1 MKKKIASIVA
11 ILVLALTGVVAV
23 VPNEASA
30 AGKKCNAS
38 THFLGIKAWYDGL
51 LDDQTCDIKSPEAA
65 FGAGDDGLR
74 KYIWTI
80 ALNITSMILGI
91 VGYLAIALVMWG
103 GIQYITA
110 QGDVSKAARGKKTVT
125 NSIVGLI
132 IVMSASIISST
143 VSGIISKARDD
154 KDFFLS
160 IFNDVCFWAG
170 VITCIMIVWGGIQYI
185 TSTGNPQ
192 GVAKAKN
199 TILYSAIG
207 LIIVIF
213 AATIVNTVVRS
224 L

>member
-1 MKKKIASIVA
+1 MNKQDAERITTEYLKPVYGFALKRCRSLQDAEDLSQDIVLR
-11 ILVLALTGVVAV
+11 IFTALLKR
-23 VPNEASA
+23 E
-30 AGKKCNAS
+30 
-38 THFLGIKAWYDGL
+38 
-51 LDDQTCDIKSPEAA
+51 DIV
-65 FGAGDDGLR
+65 DVQ
-74 KYIWTI
+74 KYVWTI

-110 QGDVSKAARGKKTVT
+110 QGDVSKTARGKKTVT
-125 NSIVGLI
+125 NSIIGLI
-132 IVMSASIISST
+132 IVMSASIVSST
-143 VSGIISKARDD
+143 VSGIISKARDNQ
-154 KDFFLS
+154 DFFLS
-160 IFNDVCFWAG
+160 IFNDVFFWAG

-192 GVAKAKN
+192 GVVKAKN